1 MAYVLIGTTLI
12 KGSLNTS
19 VPNEKSSRLG
29 SYISTTTAGETVK
42 AFLPPPL
49 PPAPPLDLSGLYQHL
64 DRANQA
70 LGRLDG
76 LTTLLPDTRLF
87 LYLYVRKEALLSS
100 QIEGTKSSFS
110 DLLLFENE
118 GTPGV
123 PIDDVEEVSNYVAAM
138 QHGLR
143 RIKGG
148 FPLSL
153 RLIREI
159 HAILLRGGRGAGKT
173 PGEFRRS
180 QNWIGGSR
188 PGNAAFIPPPPERMM
203 ECLDRFEHFLH
214 DEKHKLPALVE
225 AGLIHVQFETIHPF
239 LDGNGRLGRLLITLL
254 LRAKGVLREPLLYLS
269 LYFKAHRQRYYDLLQ
284 RVRTEGVWE
293 EWIEF
298 FLKGTETTAHQAA
311 DTAVQI
317 LHLFEADRK
326 KIQSLGRKTASAL
339 RVHEYMQGHPLIKIG
354 PTAKA
359 LKLSVPTVTG
369 ALESLATLKIAKEAT
384 GKRRDLFFAYPR
396 YLHILSEG
404 TEPLRNH

>member
-1 MAYVLIGTTLI
+1 M
-12 KGSLNTS
+12 
-19 VPNEKSSRLG
+19 
-29 SYISTTTAGETVK
+29 
-42 AFLPPPL
+42 PPPL
-49 PPAPPLDLSGLYQHL
+49 PPDPLVDLSGLYPQL
-64 DRANQA
+64 DHANQA
-70 LGRLDG
+70 LGRLDA
-76 LTTLLPDTRLF
+76 LTTLLPNTRLF

-118 GTPGV
+118 AVPGV

-159 HAILLRGGRGAGKT
+159 HAILLRGGRGANKT
-173 PGEFRRS
+173 PGEFRRP

-188 PGNAAFIPPPPERMM
+188 PGNAAFVPPPPERMM

-214 DEKHKLPALVE
+214 DEKHKLPVLVE

-254 LRAKGVLREPLLYLS
+254 LCAKGILSEPLLYLS

-284 RVRTEGVWE
+284 RVRMEGVWE

-298 FLKGTETTAHQAA
+298 FLEGTETTARQAA

-317 LHLFEADRK
+317 LHLFETDRK
-326 KIQSLGRKTASAL
+326 KIRAMGRKAASSLA
-339 RVHEYMQGHPLIKIG
+339 VHEYLQAHPLTKIG
-354 PTAKA
+354 PAA
-359 LKLSVPTVTG
+359 RDLKLSIPTVTS
-369 ALESLATLKIAKEAT
+369 ALGTLTKLKIAKEST
-384 GKRRDLFFAYPR
+384 GKRRDRLFAYPR

-404 TEPLRNH
+404 TEPLKS

>member
-1 MAYVLIGTTLI
+1 MAD
-12 KGSLNTS
+12 K
-19 VPNEKSSRLG
+19 KHSRLG
-29 SYISTTTAGETVK
+29 TYVSTTTAGETVK
-42 AFLPPPL
+42 DFLPQPLSPGPPV
-49 PPAPPLDLSGLYQHL
+49 DLSGLYQQL

-70 LGRLDG
+70 LGRLDC

-118 GTPGV
+118 AVPGV
-123 PIDDVEEVSNYVAAM
+123 PIDDVEEVSNYVAAV

-159 HAILLRGGRGAGKT
+159 HAILLRGARGANKT

-188 PGNAAFIPPPPERMM
+188 PGNAAFVPPPAYRMM
-203 ECLDRFEHFLH
+203 ECLDRFEHFLQ
-214 DEKHKLPALVE
+214 DEKYNLPVLVE

-254 LRAKGVLREPLLYLS
+254 LCAEGILQEPLLYLS
-269 LYFKAHRQRYYDLLQ
+269 LYFKQHREGYYDLLQ
-284 RVRTEGVWE
+284 RVRTEGDWE
-293 EWIEF
+293 SWLHF
-298 FLKGTETTAHQAA
+298 FLTGVYETANQAF
-311 DTAVQI
+311 TTS
-317 LHLFEADRK
+317 DRK
-326 KIQSLGRKTASAL
+326 
-339 RVHEYMQGHPLIKIG
+339 
-354 PTAKA
+354 
-359 LKLSVPTVTG
+359 
-369 ALESLATLKIAKEAT
+369 
-384 GKRRDLFFAYPR
+384 
-396 YLHILSEG
+396 
-404 TEPLRNH
+404 